1 MDGTKKWL
9 RKSLVVLITILTFGL
24 VTPSDFSW
32 FAEAHPLKD
41 TNNRTQENSEISYS
55 PIVHTDEFDREQY
68 VAMNLK
74 IKRKKMPIKNL
85 VRRFS
90 LKLTTNLRQ

>member
-32 FAEAHPLKD
+32 FAEAHPLKNI
-41 TNNRTQENSEISYS
+41 NNRTQEEAEISYS
-55 PIVHTDEFDREQY
+55 PIIEQ
-68 VAMNLK
+68 
-74 IKRKKMPIKNL
+74 I
-85 VRRFS
+85 F
-90 LKLTTNLRQ
+90 